1 MADGKQERRHVST
14 PSNDIREDEFVSE
27 SDIDEVNVSID
38 EVNVSQP
45 SVQWNA
51 AKAESDRS
59 DYRNR
64 SAFWITIVCLIVAA
78 SALVGY
84 PVAERFG
91 FPVERSITALE
102 LFKSVALVTV
112 GFLFGNKQLHL

>member
-1 MADGKQERRHVST
+1 MADGKQERRHVFT

-27 SDIDEVNVSID
+27 SDIDEVS
-38 EVNVSQP
+38 VSQP

-64 SAFWITIVCLIVAA
+64 SAFWITIVCLVVAA
-78 SALVGY
+78 LALFGY
-84 PVAERFG
+84 PIAERFG

-112 GFLFGNKQLHL
+112 GFLFGNKQLHS